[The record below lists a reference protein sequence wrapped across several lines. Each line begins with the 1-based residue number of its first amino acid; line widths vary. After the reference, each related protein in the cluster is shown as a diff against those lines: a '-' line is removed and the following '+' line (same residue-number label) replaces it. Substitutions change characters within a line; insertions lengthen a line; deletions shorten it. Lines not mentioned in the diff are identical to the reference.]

1 METSGS
7 IAFLD
12 VLLTR
17 ELDGL
22 LYTSIFRKPT
32 HTGRYLPFNSH
43 HPFSQ
48 EVSIARTFYFRAE
61 KIINNE
67 SNRKSELSKI
77 KDTLQSDE
85 FNCSNTFFSKTT
97 QNRNSSNNCTTFV
110 SIPYVQGVSE
120 PIKRDLA
127 QIGTEVALKPYFT
140 LSSVFRKP
148 KDVICDEKKFGT
160 SKKEHVKT
168 VKEMNLQKLALCQ
181 HIVTCDHFIVW
192 DDTSLKIEP
201 HCRKC
206 HIAES
211 FLINKRAKVVNVLN

>member
-1 METSGS
+1 MGSSLSPVIANMVMEDLEQQALSTFHNPPSIWVRYVDDVYAIVKTDNVDAFHKHLNTINSSIQFTLEMETSGS

-17 ELDGL
+17 ELDGSL
-22 LYTSIFRKPT
+22 STSIFRKPT

-48 EVSIARTFYFRAE
+48 KVSIAGTLYSRAE

-77 KDTLQSDE
+77 KDTLQSNG
-85 FNCSNTFFSKTT
+85 FPTPICSNTFFSKTT

-120 PIKRDLA
+120 PIKRVLA
-127 QIGTEVALKPYFT
+127 QVGIET
-140 LSSVFRKP
+140 VFY
-148 KDVICDEKKFGT
+148 
-160 SKKEHVKT
+160 
-168 VKEMNLQKLALCQ
+168 
-181 HIVTCDHFIVW
+181 
-192 DDTSLKIEP
+192 
-201 HCRKC
+201 
-206 HIAES
+206 
-211 FLINKRAKVVNVLN
+211 VVVCFS